1 MLGIAV
7 GNIGIPYNDF
17 CGLTPDEFSHI
28 YKAFS
33 ERQEA
38 QYKDDWERMRMLA
51 CICIQPYAKK
61 GLTPHSLLPLPWD
74 GRRMPR
80 NGKRKTEIPS
90 KQEAMKRLKE
100 ALKKT
105 KGG

>member
-7 GNIGIPYNDF
+7 GNIGIPYDDF

-28 YKAFS
+28 YKAYS

-38 QYKDDWERMRMLA
+38 QYRDDWERMRMLA

-61 GLTPHSLLPLPWD
+61 GLTPRSLLPLPWD
-74 GRRMPR
+74 KGKTPRGARR
-80 NGKRKTEIPS
+80 KVEIPS
-90 KQEAMKRLKE
+90 KQDAVKRLKE
-100 ALKKT
+100 VLEKT
-105 KGG
+105 KDG